1 MYINKVISFRNS
13 WNKLIEENNEIYN
26 ELIKI
31 FSEID
36 LIEIERT
43 SIKES
48 YANSFIEKLRRSIEK
63 VFFRYRW
70 ENFNE
75 EVNNMKI
82 FIGNYKKNVS
92 CKFLTNKELLNKLIY
107 NYSLIAYKNS
117 IINLPIIIILDEKV
131 HSKYVG
137 DMILHKRLSHEELLQ
152 EFKALQ
158 PLGHTAP
165 FLIISLTNEKINDI
179 EIFELV
185 AERETK
191 NENIIINR
199 CIEFPPHLKQ
209 AGLGILTY
217 FGTVIDEKYPDHNS
231 KVSIEQEGNIV
242 RLVIE
247 TETGDKEIIEKVLEE
262 YSLVV
267 TNQKAPEDF
276 FENPIKI
283 IELKTELDMAYIRL
297 ESANRFIKHQEN
309 ENNTLNDI
317 LKNLSKQENTIV
329 INNINTNSNH
339 IELKNELIVNM
350 PEIISNFKDF
360 VLESEKFPDLEMQI
374 LDLNESLENLENKK
388 EPEKI
393 KNSTALKK
401 LKIFLDESNEQGTKI
416 EEFINTVENG
426 YEKVKNIGKKYNS
439 IAKWC
444 GAPIIPFFES

>member
-1 MYINKVISFRNS
+1 MYISKVISFRNS
-13 WNKLIEENNEIYN
+13 WNNLVEENNEIYN

-36 LIEIERT
+36 LVEIERKSSKDT
-43 SIKES
+43 FS
-48 YANSFIEKLRRSIEK
+48 NSFRQNLRTSIEK
-63 VFFRYRW
+63 DFLRYKWKVFDERI
-70 ENFNE
+70 
-75 EVNNMKI
+75 NNMRLL
-82 FIGNYKKNVS
+82 IGNYKKNIS
-92 CKFLTNKELLNKLIY
+92 CKYVSNNELLNKLIY
-107 NYSLIAYKNS
+107 TDSLIAYKNS
-117 IINLPIIIILDEKV
+117 IINLPIMIILDITV
-131 HSKYVG
+131 QTKYMNDYG
-137 DMILHKRLSHEELLQ
+137 LRLSHERLSE

-158 PLGHTAP
+158 PLGHSAP
-165 FLIISLTNEKINDI
+165 FLIISLTNEKTNNI
-179 EIFELV
+179 ELFELV
-185 AERETK
+185 AERETI
-191 NENIIINR
+191 NENITINR

-297 ESANRFIKHQEN
+297 ESANRFIKYQEN
-309 ENNTLNDI
+309 ENNTLTDI
-317 LKNLSKQENTIV
+317 LKNLSKQEHPIV
-329 INNINTNSNH
+329 INNINTNNNH
-339 IELKNELIVNM
+339 IELKNEFTINI
-350 PEIISNFKDF
+350 PEIISDFKHF
-360 VLESEKFPDLEMQI
+360 VSESEKFPDVELEI
-374 LDLNESLENLENKK
+374 LELNESLENLENKK
-388 EPEKI
+388 EPEQI

-401 LKIFLDESNEQGTKI
+401 LKRFLDESNEQGTKI
-416 EEFINTVENG
+416 EELINTVENG